1 MVIMGSSLRKGIS
14 LIEIILSIALIG
26 LIASFLLP
34 MFIIS
39 TKIDSSIN
47 NKLHST
53 YIGQNTIEAT
63 YQRLRNK
70 TYADVEKE
78 LIQLG
83 YKKSPGNTYNLIDNN
98 KYLIELEI
106 EDLGDLY
113 RVSIR
118 VYSDL
123 EKKILSSQFEE
134 ILAKIK

>member
-1 MVIMGSSLRKGIS
+1 MGSSLRKGIS